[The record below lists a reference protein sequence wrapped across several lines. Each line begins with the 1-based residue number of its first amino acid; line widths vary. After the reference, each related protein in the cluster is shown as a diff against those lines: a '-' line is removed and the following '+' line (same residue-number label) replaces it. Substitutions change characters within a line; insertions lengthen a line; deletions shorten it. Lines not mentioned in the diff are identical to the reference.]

1 MFGDLWISK
10 PNLIKMN
17 YFRKNSIQKPDSFF
31 YTKFKNKTPNQRYS
45 DIELPEPVL
54 DPNIENISTTFD
66 YSSIKP
72 WLLQN
77 LKEEN
82 YDLIFH
88 KLFNQSST
96 VDKSKF
102 IKELKQVSS
111 HQHPEEFLLHLLQI
125 YNLPVQTRS
134 DKFASQAEYSKLI
147 NLNPKKDDIIGKI
160 LKNFEIKLEPIRLPK
175 RLGRTQAKDK
185 LSEIFEFFAA
195 DYYRKKRLK
204 NPVDKKTC
212 FSISLEY
219 FLHFCKC
226 FNFSSFQSLSQD
238 NLIAIFKKNSL
249 YYKVM
254 RLEHFI
260 ESLHDI
266 FKLAFPLN
274 TKVDKLFEFMGLDNE
289 DYKKKLIEK
298 EDCLNFSKS
307 EKSLNQT
314 LNKKISRKSG
324 TTKHHERRIVEGKL
338 PKTSCNKTRTPITWK
353 YLNEID
359 ISELGEEFDVRRE
372 IFPRLINEKKI
383 NSVY

>member
-1 MFGDLWISK
+1 
-10 PNLIKMN
+10 MN